1 MRSVTEQT
9 YTYRVSGQTRKEV
22 WDKCHSVEYAER
34 YYQLL
39 GGKFL
44 RHHRSCSIATIAL
57 GGGAVIPATLAVLSD
72 ATNAWIGTALG
83 TAGALVAVVSVVSLV
98 GDFARKASVSTGVA
112 RTCGRA
118 ARELR
123 WLLNAIDLEQ
133 MDEES
138 ARAELAR
145 LANLVENETYN
156 TEAVGILVDNE
167 DKDSVR
173 AERETRAHLEAL
185 YAA

>member
-1 MRSVTEQT
+1 MADDTFEHL
-9 YTYRVSGQTRKEV
+9 VSDQIRREV

-39 GGKFL
+39 GNEFL
-44 RHHRSCSIATIAL
+44 SRHRWCTIGTVVL
-57 GGGAVIPATLAVLSD
+57 GGGAVIPGAVALFAD
-72 ATNAWIGTALG
+72 GTNPWIGIALG
-83 TAGALVAVVSVVSLV
+83 IVGVLLAAISVVNLV
-98 GDFARKASVSTGVA
+98 GDFARKASVATSVA

-123 WLLNAIDLEQ
+123 RLLNAIDLEQ
-133 MDEES
+133 VDEDG
-138 ARAELAR
+138 AGAELTR
-145 LANLVENETYN
+145 LVTLVENETYN

-167 DKDSVR
+167 DKNSLK
-173 AERETRAHLEAL
+173 AERETRAHLESL

>member
-1 MRSVTEQT
+1 MAEQT
-9 YTYRVSGQTRKEV
+9 YTYRVSDQTRREV
-22 WDKCHSVEYAER
+22 WGKCHSVEYAER

-39 GGKFL
+39 GNQFL
-44 RHHRSCSIATIAL
+44 RHHRWCVIGTIAL
-57 GGGAVIPATLAVLSD
+57 GGGAVIPAALAIFSD
-72 ATNAWIGTALG
+72 ATNPWI
-83 TAGALVAVVSVVSLV
+83 AGALGIAGVLVAAISVVNLV
-98 GDFARKASVSTGVA
+98 GDFARKSSVATGVA

-123 WLLNAIDLEQ
+123 GLLNDIDLEQ
-133 MDEES
+133 VEEDR
-138 ARAELAR
+138 ARAELTR
-145 LANLVENETYN
+145 LVALVENETYN

-167 DKDSVR
+167 DENSVK

>member
-1 MRSVTEQT
+1 MTEET
-9 YTYRVSGQTRKEV
+9 YTYRVSDQTRREV

-44 RHHRSCSIATIAL
+44 RHHRSCSIGTIAL
-57 GGGAVIPATLAVLSD
+57 GGGAVIPAAVAVLSD
-72 ATNAWIGTALG
+72 AANPWISAALG
-83 TAGALVAVVSVVSLV
+83 VAGALVAAISVVNLV
-98 GDFARKASVSTGVA
+98 GDFARKASVATGVA

-123 WLLNAIDLEQ
+123 MLLGAIDLEQ
-133 MDEES
+133 IEEEG
-138 ARAELAR
+138 ARAELTR
-145 LANLVENETYN
+145 LVTLVENETYS

-167 DKDSVR
+167 DKDSVK

-185 YAA
+185 YAT